1 MKTPREGLKREG
13 LRLWNQEFWG
23 LFRMATPLAL
33 AQAGQAL
40 MGLVDMVVVARVSD
54 TAQAAVGLGSALFF
68 VFAVFG
74 MATLS
79 AVDPLVSQAVGA
91 KEPATA
97 RTHFWQGV
105 AVSFGLGL
113 LLCLPVLACSYLL
126 EYFRVEPEVASLARD
141 YVWARLWSLP
151 ALLLFSAGRA
161 YFQGINKPSLIFYA
175 VVVSN
180 LFNAVAV
187 TVCVHGFGPIP
198 AMGAVGAGLATGLCS
213 WVGTGVLLWG
223 MGPRPQGTR
232 RRPSFQASRY
242 ILKLGVPLGLHA
254 VSEVSV
260 FTLLGI
266 FAATLSPSASAAHYA
281 ALQWMSFSFC
291 FALGLGN
298 AASVRVGWAIGRA
311 DFASLR
317 RIGAVAMVSSLVL
330 MAPWATLFL
339 AFPGLP
345 ARLTTDSAE
354 AFALALPLFAIGGL
368 FQLMDGLGGVCAG
381 LLRGAGDTKPAFYVT
396 FLGYYALAAPLGIY
410 LTFFQG
416 MGVKGLWWGT
426 ALGVFLIGPLLA
438 ARFYWRIS
446 KPLARI

>member
-1 MKTPREGLKREG
+1 MKTPTKGLQ
-13 LRLWNQEFWG
+13 LWNQEFWG

-54 TAQAAVGLGSALFF
+54 EAQAAVGLGNALFF

-105 AVSFGLGL
+105 AVSCALGL
-113 LLCLPVLACSYLL
+113 LLCLPVLASSFLL
-126 EYFRVEPEVASLARD
+126 ERFGVEPQVAQLARA
-141 YVWARLWSLP
+141 YIWARLWSLP
-151 ALLLFSAGRA
+151 AMLLFSNCRA

-175 VVVSN
+175 VLVSN
-180 LFNAVAV
+180 LLNAAAV
-187 TVCVHGFGPIP
+187 VVFVHGFGPIP
-198 AMGAVGAGLATGLCS
+198 AMGAVGAGVATALCT
-213 WVGTGVLLWG
+213 WAGVGVLLMG
-223 MGPRPQGTR
+223 MGPRPEGVK
-232 RRPSFQASRY
+232 RRPSWPAGLH
-242 ILKLGVPLGLHA
+242 ILRLGVPLGLHA
-254 VSEVSV
+254 VSEVSIIA
-260 FTLLGI
+260 LMGI
-266 FAATLSPSASAAHYA
+266 FASTLSPAASAAHYA
-281 ALQWMSFSFC
+281 TMTWMSFSFC

-298 AASVRVGWAIGRA
+298 AASVRIGWAVGRG

-317 RIGAVAMVSSLVL
+317 RIGAVAMASSIVL
-330 MAPWATLFL
+330 MAPWTVLFS
-339 AFPGLP
+339 AFPRLP
-345 ARLTTDSAE
+345 ASLTTDSPE
-354 AFALALPLFAIGGL
+354 TLALALPLFVIGGF
-368 FQLMDGLGGVCAG
+368 FQLMDGLGGVSAG

-396 FLGYYALAAPLGIY
+396 MLGYYAVAAPIGMY
-410 LTFFQG
+410 LALQG

-426 ALGVFLIGPLLA
+426 AVGVMLIGPALA

-446 KPLARI
+446 KPLARV